1 MKMNYLFRGK
11 WSPYLAGALAGL
23 LAVAS
28 VVVTT
33 KVLSKPMYLGASTS
47 FVRAAG
53 LIEQKVAKKH
63 VKNNKYFQS
72 KKVKVDW
79 QMMFVAGILAGALFS
94 SLAGRSFKLELVP
107 EIWRERFGKSPVK
120 RAVGAFFGG
129 VILLFGVRM
138 AGGCPSGHGL
148 SGMMQLSVS
157 GVVAMVAFMV
167 GGIVTA
173 KIFYRRSW

>member
-1 MKMNYLFRGK
+1 MNYLFRGK
-11 WSPYLAGALAGL
+11 WNPYLAGSLAGL

-28 VVVTT
+28 VVVST
-33 KVLSKPMYLGASTS
+33 KVLSKPKYLGASTT

-53 LIEQKVAKKH
+53 LVEEKFAPKH
-63 VKNNKYFQS
+63 VKKSEYYQ
-72 KKVKVDW
+72 KEKVKVDW
-79 QMMFVAGILAGALFS
+79 QMMFVAGILVGALFS
-94 SLAGRSFKLELVP
+94 SLMGRSFKLEVVP

-120 RAVGAFFGG
+120 RAFGAFIGG

-157 GVVAMVAFMV
+157 GVVAMIAFMI

-173 KIFYRRSW
+173 KIIYRRSW